1 MKFIFCTCNISM
13 MDQVTQLLD
22 KNGVTSYQI
31 TDKVIS
37 RNEKGTPR
45 FDTAVWPGYNV
56 NITMQISSDD
66 KADTIIALLRKFNKE
81 MAFSD
86 EELLTV
92 CSMKMDNYFFD

>member
-1 MKFIFCTCNISM
+1 M

-31 TDKVIS
+31 TDRVICRS
-37 RNEKGTPR
+37 EKGSPR

-56 NITMQISSDD
+56 IITMQSND
-66 KADTIIALLRKFNKE
+66 AQAERIIDLLRKFNSE
-81 MAFSD
+81 QASGD

-92 CSMKMDNYFFD
+92 CSMNIDDYFFD

>member
-1 MKFIFCTCNISM
+1 M
-13 MDQVTQLLD
+13 MDQVIQLLD

-31 TDKVIS
+31 ADRVIT
-37 RNEKGTPR
+37 RNEKGSPR

-66 KADTIIALLRKFNKE
+66 KAARIAELLKEFNNE
-81 MAFSD
+81 NALSD

-92 CSMKMDNYFFD
+92 CCMKMENYFFD

>member
-13 MDQVTQLLD
+13 LDQVTQLLD
-22 KNGVTSYQI
+22 KNDVTSYQF
-31 TDKVIS
+31 TDKVLS
-37 RNEKGTPR
+37 RSEKGSPR

-56 NITMQISSDD
+56 NITMQINSDD
-66 KADTIIALLRKFNKE
+66 KAERIIDLLRKFNKE
-81 MAFSD
+81 KAFSD